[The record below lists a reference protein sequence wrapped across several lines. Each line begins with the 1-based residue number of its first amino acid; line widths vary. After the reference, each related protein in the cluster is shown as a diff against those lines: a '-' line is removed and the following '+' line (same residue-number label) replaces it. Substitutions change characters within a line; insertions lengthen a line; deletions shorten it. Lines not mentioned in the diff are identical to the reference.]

1 VARAHGQGADGG
13 GAKAGFAAPASV
25 SRELVTRIQAGDRA
39 AWEELFARYHDQL
52 LLAARLRL
60 GPGLRRHLSSEDVF
74 QSVALEAFRA
84 LERFEHRGP
93 GSLEQWLRTLVSN
106 KIRDRA
112 DTYGAGKR
120 AGDVPL
126 DDALADTL
134 AAEPAPGYRDGQR
147 YERLERALAELE
159 PQQRELVLLR
169 KLEGCSS
176 QEAAARLGLSDDA
189 ARKAYS
195 RALARL
201 ATRVGGED
209 AR

>member
-1 VARAHGQGADGG
+1 VARPRDEDDEDRE
-13 GAKAGFAAPASV
+13 AGREFAAPESV
-25 SRELVTRIQAGDRA
+25 SLELVKRIKAGERA
-39 AWEELFARYHDQL
+39 AWDELFARYHDQL

-60 GPGLRRHLSSEDVF
+60 GPGLRRHLGSEDVF

-84 LERFEHRGP
+84 HERLEYRGP
-93 GSLEQWLRTLVSN
+93 GSLEAWLRTLVLN

-112 DTYGAGKR
+112 DTYGAAKR

-126 DDALADTL
+126 DETLADSL
-134 AAEPAPGYRDGQR
+134 AEPMPGYRDSER

-159 PQQRELVLLR
+159 PVQRELVLLR
-169 KLEGCSS
+169 KLEGLASR
-176 QEAAARLGLSDDA
+176 EAAARLGLSDDA

-201 ATRVGGED
+201 ATRLGG
-209 AR
+209 AAG